1 MYNTIPEHADFLRR
15 QAKDL
20 RENGCPEAMAR
31 ADELEEEAHKM
42 APLQLA
48 PAPVVK
54 EFHGGR
60 GKAPRVRA
68 SRAKIKPTP
77 KGKK

>member
-1 MYNTIPEHADFLRR
+1 MHNTLPERADFLRR

-31 ADELEEEAHKM
+31 AVELDAEAHKLS
-42 APLQLA
+42 PLQLA
-48 PAPVVK
+48 PAPVV
-54 EFHGGR
+54 
-60 GKAPRVRA
+60 KAPRVRA